1 MQDTPSIVKCIILR
15 LDANT
20 STPVGNHMHFKGAF
34 QFIGISIMFS
44 HPVPALWM
52 DMLKRAF

>member
-20 STPVGNHMHFKGAF
+20 STKVGNHMHFKGAF

-44 HPVPALWM
+44 HPVPAL
-52 DMLKRAF
+52 